1 MSARE
6 QLAEITR
13 MEEQAAALGLA
24 DQLNENFAIMRREAV
39 ATGSGWDKQNED
51 LEGQLAEKDQRSQA
65 NKKDLERRQEEAQ
78 KDLDEIAIMEAQAK
92 ELGIYD
98 KLEENFSIMR
108 REAVDDLEVGSEV
121 LGFINSAREGASF
134 GVLGDEARAAGRL
147 APYLM
152 LSAYTKAL
160 PTDLLGEKY
169 TEFVGDERARE
180 KEFVDDHG
188 AADFIARFGGG
199 LASGSALS
207 RAFGVGQSAKEG
219 ALRQGGAAGIEG
231 FLYGFS
237 EGDGDFEKRL
247 VDGLKLGGGT
257 ALLGSGFGAIAGR
270 AEGNIAK
277 NEAQRQELLKIRQ
290 KKVAELNRPTSDSNE
305 VIDQATRY
313 LSEVA
318 EDYTRQT
325 GKPLTGADYGI
336 ALRQMQQETGLS
348 TKRLRHAEMETGREL
363 IDFRKATLEELR
375 AKNSKL
381 ADEVGFTSDG
391 YNPSKLK
398 RWVTKAIRPLA
409 KHGEQWVSKA
419 FGGSIQRTAGN
430 IVQRQYFAEQAMKT
444 QPILNFQKASAQDKE
459 IQRRILNM
467 SNIKKKNP
475 NKNFAERKEQYDA
488 LVAHIRKGYGDQ
500 ADDLLDGMKQ
510 IQAQLQKTNAG
521 LRRSVDGD
529 IPQDPYYWP
538 SVFKKDGGYASERG
552 PSSRQNFTSEYEQN
566 RNLLEVGDSL
576 LPNYE
581 EPVIAAMSHI
591 RKAIA
596 QTEAFDQ
603 MRLKN
608 YAATR
613 AELRAATQ
621 QGTKKQRNEAKRK
634 LDSFENQIRTG
645 QRLQIEMQNALKDQ
659 GAGAQAQDAAGDTLN
674 TLIVYGQ
681 RGPDAWISNLRK
693 AAYMGTIG
701 NPYSAVLNLGDIA
714 NSFVNFGAENTVAAM
729 RDMFAKRGITMTVE
743 DVGLANQATGEFL
756 QENVGKWTQRFSA
769 ASDQVFQ
776 KSGFRAVD
784 QFGKNVAMNAALK
797 KGKELIRKGKFDDEW
812 GFAFTPNEMARLKRD
827 LMRGEKTDI
836 VKEFAAANIARL
848 QPSNMA
854 QMPKWYLE
862 RPDWRV
868 LWMLKTFAMKQIDQL
883 ERLVVQEWKNG
894 NKKDAMKNA
903 LAYMFVVGGT
913 NAALMEGRQAIK
925 GDVPDPANF
934 PARYRDWALGVASI
948 NLLSSYQLEKSR
960 QDGAAALVPSIT
972 PIGEMVMAP
981 AADVITYAGD
991 PDKMD
996 EFLEDSETLG
1006 WLPFGRLVQ
1015 SWIED
1020 D

>member
-24 DQLNENFAIMRREAV
+24 DQLKENFAIMRREAV

-65 NKKDLERRQEEAQ
+65 SKKDLEKREEKAQ
-78 KDLDEIAIMEAQAK
+78 KELDEIANMEAQAK

-98 KLEENFSIMR
+98 KLEENFAIMR
-108 REAVDDLEVGSEV
+108 REAADDLEAGSEI

-134 GVLGDEARAAGRL
+134 GILGDEARAAGRL

-152 LSAYTKAL
+152 LSAYTKTL
-160 PTDLLGEKY
+160 PTDLIGDKY
-169 TEFVGDERARE
+169 NEFVSDERARE
-180 KEFVDDHG
+180 KEFADDHG

-207 RAFGVGQSAKEG
+207 RAFGVGQTAKQG

-237 EGDGDFEKRL
+237 EGDGDFERRL

-277 NEAQRQELLKIRQ
+277 NEAKRQELLKIRQ
-290 KKVAELNRPTSDSNE
+290 EKVAELNRPTSDSNE
-305 VIDQATRY
+305 VMDQATRY

-336 ALRQMQQETGLS
+336 ALRKMQQETGLS

-375 AKNSKL
+375 AKNSTL
-381 ADEVGFTSDG
+381 ADEVGFTGDG

-409 KHGEQWVSKA
+409 KHGEQWVSKS
-419 FGGSIQRTAGN
+419 FGGAIQRTAGK
-430 IVQRQYFAEQAMKT
+430 IVQRQYFAEEAMKT
-444 QPILNFQKASAQDKE
+444 QPILNFQKVSAQDGE

-475 NKNFAERKEQYDA
+475 NKNFDERKEQHDA
-488 LVAHIRKGYGDQ
+488 LVAHIRREYGDQ
-500 ADDLLDGMKQ
+500 ADDLLDGMRQ
-510 IQAQLQKTNAG
+510 IQAQLQRTNAE

-538 SVFKKDGGYASERG
+538 SVFKKDGGYASEMG
-552 PSSRQNFTSEYEQN
+552 PSNRQSFTSEYEQN
-566 RNLLEVGDSL
+566 RNILEVGDSL
-576 LPNYE
+576 LPDYE

-591 RKAIA
+591 RKSIA

-659 GAGAQAQDAAGDTLN
+659 GAGGQAQDAAGDTLN

-681 RGPDAWISNLRK
+681 RGPDAWLSNLRK

-714 NSFVNFGAENTVAAM
+714 NSFVNFGAENTVAALK
-729 RDMFAKRGITMTVE
+729 DMFAKKGIAMTVE

-756 QENVGKWTQRFSA
+756 QEGVGKWTQRFSA
-769 ASDQVFQ
+769 ASNQVFQ

-797 KGKELIRKGKFDDEW
+797 KGKELIRKGTFDDEW

-827 LMRGEKTDI
+827 LMKGEKTDI
-836 VKEFAAANIARL
+836 VTEFAAANIARL

-862 RPDWRV
+862 RPNWRV

-894 NKKDAMKNA
+894 NKKEAIKNA
-903 LAYMFVVGGT
+903 AAYMFVVGGT

-934 PARYRDWALGVASI
+934 PKRYGDWALGVASI
-948 NLLSSYQLEKSR
+948 NLLSSYQIEKSR

-972 PIGEMVMAP
+972 PIGEMLMAP

-1015 SWIED
+1015 SWVED